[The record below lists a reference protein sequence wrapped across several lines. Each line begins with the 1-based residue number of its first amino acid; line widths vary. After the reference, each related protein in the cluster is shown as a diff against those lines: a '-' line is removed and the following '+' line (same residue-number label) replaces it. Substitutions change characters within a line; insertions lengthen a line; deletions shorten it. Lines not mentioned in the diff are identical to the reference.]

1 MPRNQSEAIVLRT
14 LNLGE
19 QDKIVVFF
27 GRERGLFKGVA
38 KGARKFGNRFGS
50 SLEPLSHVKVFY
62 YEKEGKDLVTV
73 SNCDLIESFFE
84 LQIDLDTSFTLCYFA
99 ELIENSLP
107 SRTEDD
113 ILFRLTLLILQKL
126 KTGGNLGFLTAY
138 FEVWFLKI
146 NGFLLNLSHCKK
158 CRKTIENKGWLSPK
172 RDGIYCPQCTPS
184 TKDEID
190 PNLKSFITWVKKNHP
205 PEGEDVPYSS
215 EQIQAFRK
223 ILKDIII
230 YHMEHAPKSL
240 SYLKFP

>member
-14 LNLGE
+14 SPFSE

-27 GRERGLFKGVA
+27 ARDSGILKGVA

-50 SLEPLSHVKVFY
+50 SLEPLSHVKVFF
-62 YEKEGKDLVTV
+62 YEKEGRDLVTV
-73 SNCDLIESFFE
+73 SNCDLIESYFE
-84 LQIDLDTSFTLCYFA
+84 LQTDLDTSFTLNYFA
-99 ELIENSLP
+99 ELIENALP

-113 ILFRLTLLILQKL
+113 ILFRLTLLILQRL
-126 KTGGNLGFLTAY
+126 KTGVDLGFLTAY

-158 CRKTIENKGWLSPK
+158 CRKAIEKKGWLSPK
-172 RDGIYCPQCTPS
+172 KDGIYCHQCTPS

-190 PNLKSFITWVKKNHP
+190 PDLKSFIEWVKKNP
-205 PEGEDVPYSS
+205 PPARGDLPYSP
-215 EQIQAFRK
+215 EQIQAIRK
-223 ILKDIII
+223 ILKDIIT

-240 SYLKFP
+240 SYLK